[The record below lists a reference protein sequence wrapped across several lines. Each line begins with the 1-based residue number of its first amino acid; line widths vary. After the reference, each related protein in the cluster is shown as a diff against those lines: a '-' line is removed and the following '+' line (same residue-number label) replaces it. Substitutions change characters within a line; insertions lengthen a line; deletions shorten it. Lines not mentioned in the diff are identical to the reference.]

1 MLDLIIKRPVII
13 GKTYSISQLN
23 TSRKVLSLIDIK
35 SKIPILIIDDD
46 EFQYKEDLR
55 DEKYSITCVKAIED
69 LSAASE
75 YPIVICDVKGVGT
88 QFDPVLGGAYVVR
101 ELKKKYPFK
110 QYAVY
115 SGSDYKLE
123 LMSNLEGVATIKKD
137 APLEMWRGYC
147 NELIRRA
154 SDPKENWKTLRDYLL
169 KNDVELTEVLRLESN
184 FVDIYN
190 NRPSDMKF
198 FPDEKLFPNI
208 GQDIRGIIQNM
219 IAAGILYLLG
229 A

>member
-1 MLDLIIKRPVII
+1 MFDFIKKPVVI
-13 GKTYSISQLN
+13 GKTYSIADLN
-23 TSRKVLSLIDIK
+23 TSRKVLSSIDIK
-35 SKIPILIIDDD
+35 SKIPILIIDNDD
-46 EFQYKEDLR
+46 FQYKEDLR
-55 DEKYSITCVKAIED
+55 DDKYNIICVKAIED
-69 LSAASE
+69 LSAAAE

-88 QFDPVLGGAYVVR
+88 QYDPEMGGAIVVR

-110 QYAVY
+110 QYAIY

-123 LMSNLEGVATIKKD
+123 LMSNLDGVTTIKKD
-137 APLEMWRGYC
+137 APLDMWRGYC

-169 KNDVELTEVLRLESN
+169 KNDVALTEVLKLESN

-190 NRPSDMKF
+190 NRPGDMKY

-208 GQDIRGIIQNM
+208 GQDIRAIIQNM
-219 IAAGILYLLG
+219 IAGGILYLL
-229 A
+229 AI

>member
-1 MLDLIIKRPVII
+1 MLDFIKKPIII
-13 GKTYSISQLN
+13 GKTYTIADLN
-23 TSRKVLSLIDIK
+23 TSRRAFSSIDIK
-35 SKIPILIIDDD
+35 SKIPILIIDDE
-46 EFQYKEDLR
+46 EFLYKEDLR
-55 DEKYSITCVKAIED
+55 DEKYNIKCVKTIED

-88 QFDPVLGGAYVVR
+88 QFDPEMGGAFVIR

-123 LMSNLEGVATIKKD
+123 LMNNLEGVATIKKD
-137 APLEMWRGYC
+137 APIEMWRGYC
-147 NELIRRA
+147 DELIRRA
-154 SDPKENWKTLRDYLL
+154 SDPKENWKTLRDFLL
-169 KNDVELTEVLRLESN
+169 KNDVALTEVLKLESN

-190 NRPSDMKF
+190 NRPADMKF

-208 GQDIRGIIQNM
+208 GQDIRAIIQSM
-219 IAAGILYLLG
+219 IAGGILHMLG
-229 A
+229 I

>member
-1 MLDLIIKRPVII
+1 MLDFIKKPVVI
-13 GKTYSISQLN
+13 GKTYSIADLN
-23 TSRKVLSLIDIK
+23 TSRKVLSSIDIK
-35 SKIPILIIDDD
+35 SKIPILIIDND

-55 DEKYSITCVKAIED
+55 DDKYNITCVKAIED
-69 LSAASE
+69 LSAAAE

-88 QFDPVLGGAYVVR
+88 QYDPEMGGAIVVR

-110 QYAVY
+110 QYAIY

-123 LMSNLEGVATIKKD
+123 LMSNLDGVATIKKD
-137 APLEMWRGYC
+137 APLDMWRGYC

-169 KNDVELTEVLRLESN
+169 KNDVALTEVLKLESN

-190 NRPSDMKF
+190 NRPVDMKY

-208 GQDIRGIIQNM
+208 GQDIRAIIQNM
-219 IAAGILYLLG
+219 IAGGILYLLTL
-229 A
+229 

>member
-1 MLDLIIKRPVII
+1 MLDFIKKPVII
-13 GKTYSISQLN
+13 GKTYTIADLN
-23 TSRKVLSLIDIK
+23 TSRRALSSIDIK
-35 SKIPILIIDDD
+35 SKIPILIIDDE
-46 EFQYKEDLR
+46 EFLYKEDLR
-55 DEKYSITCVKAIED
+55 DEKYNIKCVKAIED

-88 QFDPVLGGAYVVR
+88 QFDAEMGGAYVVR

-123 LMSNLEGVATIKKD
+123 LMSNLDGVATIKKD

-147 NELIRRA
+147 DELIRRA
-154 SDPKENWKTLRDYLL
+154 SDPKENWKTLRDFLL
-169 KNDVELTEVLRLESN
+169 KNDVALTEVLKLESN

-190 NRPSDMKF
+190 NRPADMKF
-198 FPDEKLFPNI
+198 FPDERQFHNI
-208 GQDIRGIIQNM
+208 GQDIRAIIQSM
-219 IAAGILYLLG
+219 IAGGILHLLG
-229 A
+229 I

>member
-1 MLDLIIKRPVII
+1 MLDFIKKPVVI
-13 GKTYSISQLN
+13 GKTYSIADLN
-23 TSRKVLSLIDIK
+23 TSRKVLSSIDIK
-35 SKIPILIIDDD
+35 SKIPILIIDND

-55 DEKYSITCVKAIED
+55 DDKYNITCVKAIED
-69 LSAASE
+69 LSAAAE

-88 QFDPVLGGAYVVR
+88 QYDPEMGGAIVVR

-110 QYAVY
+110 QYAIY

-123 LMSNLEGVATIKKD
+123 LMSNLDGVATIKKD
-137 APLEMWRGYC
+137 APLDMWRGYC

-169 KNDVELTEVLRLESN
+169 KNDVALTEVLKLESN

-190 NRPSDMKF
+190 NRPGDMKY

-208 GQDIRGIIQNM
+208 GQDIRAIIQNM
-219 IAAGILYLLG
+219 IAGGILYLLTL
-229 A
+229 

>member
-1 MLDLIIKRPVII
+1 MLDFIKKPVVI
-13 GKTYSISQLN
+13 GKTYSIADLN
-23 TSRKVLSLIDIK
+23 TSRKVLSSIDIK
-35 SKIPILIIDDD
+35 SKIPILIIDND

-55 DEKYSITCVKAIED
+55 DDKYNITCVKAIED
-69 LSAASE
+69 LSAAAE

-88 QFDPVLGGAYVVR
+88 QYDPEMGGAIVVR

-110 QYAVY
+110 QYAIY

-123 LMSNLEGVATIKKD
+123 LMSNLDGVATIKKD
-137 APLEMWRGYC
+137 APLDMWRKYC
-147 NELIRRA
+147 NELIYRA

-169 KNDVELTEVLRLESN
+169 KNDVALTEVLKLESN

-190 NRPSDMKF
+190 NRPGDMKY

-208 GQDIRGIIQNM
+208 GQDIRAIIQNM
-219 IAAGILYLLG
+219 IAGGILYLLTL
-229 A
+229 